1 MINTDQEL
9 AALCQRARD
18 TTCIALDTE
27 FVWNRTYYPKL
38 GVIQVGLAADDCH
51 LIDVP
56 AINDLTPLG
65 ELIADAGIVKMLHDA
80 QQDLTI
86 LRRVTGAY
94 PRNIFDTRCAAGLA
108 GMSSTSSLAD
118 LLEKV
123 LGVSLDKSETRTDW
137 LQRPLSDEQI
147 AYAIEDVSYLHETRD
162 QLLLRI
168 EEMGRTEW
176 LQEEMA
182 AYDNPALYDEREPR
196 DSHERVKGAGR
207 ATSRERAII
216 RELAAWREEEARRR
230 DRPRSHVLGD
240 DVIIQ
245 LARHKP
251 REIEALK
258 GIRGINSRDADRIL
272 ELVHSGLETPD
283 SDCPRRPRR
292 RRRMDEEQ
300 FEEMLDKAMDHLRNT
315 SEAHQLDAPFVAS
328 RAEVR
333 SLVNE
338 GNESDAE
345 QFRILRGW
353 RRDLVGKG
361 LLQLVS
367 EETPQ

>member
-1 MINTDQEL
+1 MINTYQEL
-9 AALCQRARD
+9 VDLCQRAREKA
-18 TTCIALDTE
+18 CIALDTE
-27 FVWNRTYYPKL
+27 FVWNRTYYPRL

-56 AINDLTPLG
+56 AIDDLTPLG
-65 ELIADAGIVKMLHDA
+65 ELIADASIVKMLHDA

-86 LRRVTGAY
+86 LKRVTGAY
-94 PRNIFDTRCAAGLA
+94 PLNIFDTRCAAGLA

-123 LGVSLDKSETRTDW
+123 LGVVLDKSETRTDW
-137 LQRPLSDEQI
+137 LQRPLSDEQV
-147 AYAIEDVSYLHETRD
+147 AYAIEDVSYLHDTRD
-162 QLLLRI
+162 KLLERI

-176 LQEEMA
+176 LQEEMTT
-182 AYDNPALYDEREPR
+182 YDNPALYDEREPL

-207 ATSRERAII
+207 ATPRERAIL

-240 DVIIQ
+240 DIIIQ

-251 REIEALK
+251 RDMETLK
-258 GIRGINSRDADRIL
+258 GIRGINSRDADHIL
-272 ELVHSGLETPD
+272 ALVSNGLEVPD
-283 SDCPRRPRR
+283 ADCPRRPRR

-300 FEEMLDKAMDHLRNT
+300 FEEMLDRAMDHLRTT
-315 SEAHQLDAPFVAS
+315 SEEHKLDAPFVAS

-333 SLVNE
+333 SLVGE
-338 GNESDAE
+338 GNKSSAE
-345 QFRILRGW
+345 QFRLLRGW
-353 RRDLVGKG
+353 RHDLVGEG
-361 LLQLVS
+361 LLHLVS
-367 EETPQ
+367 QEPPQ